1 MLSLFLLKKCR
12 KETEK
17 LDPSAAIFFV
27 MVFFFLFYI
36 IKQKCLIIIDL
47 GSINPEVPTGNS
59 HNSNNSNAVNNKE
72 NNANGEEPKK
82 PHESAR
88 KEKSV
93 LQAKLTRLAIQI
105 GYGGKL

>member
-1 MLSLFLLKKCR
+1 MYKRDR
-12 KETEK
+12 KV
-17 LDPSAAIFFV
+17 DPSVAIIFLMVIFF
-27 MVFFFLFYI
+27 I

-59 HNSNNSNAVNNKE
+59 HNSNNSNAVNNKA
-72 NNANGEEPKK
+72 NNANDEEPKK

-105 GYGGKL
+105 GYGGKVY

>member
-1 MLSLFLLKKCR
+1 MCKRDR
-12 KETEK
+12 KV
-17 LDPSAAIFFV
+17 DPSVAIIYFFMIIFF
-27 MVFFFLFYI
+27 I
-36 IKQKCLIIIDL
+36 IKLKLLIIVDL

-59 HNSNNSNAVNNKE
+59 HNSNNSNAVNNKA
-72 NNANGEEPKK
+72 NDANGEEPKK

-105 GYGGKL
+105 GYGGKVY